1 MEDRTTVIG
10 RQIRER
16 RRSLKLT
23 QEDLA
28 NLAGCSPRFLREVEG
43 GKPGVR
49 LDKLLDVVE
58 ALGLE
63 LQITPRRAR

>member
-1 MEDRTTVIG
+1 MEDRTTAIG